1 MFHDIFFGDA
11 TVTDMAFRTARFKQF
26 TGNLQKCLEDLA
38 KGRLAKAGLAK
49 GGGGNGIDVFFS
61 PQDSDSYRGSMLG
74 FMLSGVYAGII
85 GRFFWVLKFEWCNG
99 VVKDGSL
106 WSL

>member
-1 MFHDIFFGDA
+1 MIFFLVMRLSLTWLSGQLA
-11 TVTDMAFRTARFKQF
+11 
-26 TGNLQKCLEDLA
+26 LSSLLEICRSAL
-38 KGRLAKAGLAK
+38 KIWPKADWPRRVWPR